1 MLHTGVASVAPGLT
15 LHDMESG
22 DCYERL
28 REHGVHVS
36 EAVQSI
42 EPAVTNE
49 SEAALRQ
56 VE

>member
-1 MLHTGVASVAPGLT
+1 
-15 LHDMESG
+15 MESG